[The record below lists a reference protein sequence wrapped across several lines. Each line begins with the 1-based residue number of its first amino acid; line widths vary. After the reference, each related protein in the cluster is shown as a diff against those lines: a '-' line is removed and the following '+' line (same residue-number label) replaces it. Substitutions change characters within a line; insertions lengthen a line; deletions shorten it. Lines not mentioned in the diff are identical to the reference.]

1 MSNRVVMVG
10 GSLLS
15 FVDGFSPQEQ
25 QDIMDSLALA
35 QYSADKNVKPNSPLT
50 DWFDLFCDSLL
61 DVGWEVDEEVLSLG
75 PKKEGVFFSLEEAV
89 LAGLT
94 HVEQASL
101 YAALKHSIEALK
113 LDEASQEMFES
124 RNRKHLMSHYQFVPC
139 EPRNEFGSYM
149 FVSGMRVTTHFE
161 LDNIF
166 FNNKK
171 IKTDAALDVQTAS
184 GGFYLKT
191 EAYDPYR
198 ETVLQKLS
206 EIGDDFF
213 RNLKH

>member
-15 FVDGFSPQEQ
+15 FVDGFSPREQ

-35 QYSADKNVKPNSPLT
+35 QYSADKNVNPDSTLA
-50 DWFDLFCDSLL
+50 DWFDFFCESLF
-61 DVGWEVDEEVLSLG
+61 DVGWLFDAEGMSLV
-75 PKKEGVFFSLEEAV
+75 PREGVCFSLEEAA
-89 LAGLT
+89 LEGLKK
-94 HVEQASL
+94 VEQASL

-149 FVSGMRVTTHFE
+149 FVSGMRVTTRFE

-184 GGFYLKT
+184 AGFYLKT
-191 EAYDPYR
+191 EDYDPYR

>member
-15 FVDGFSPQEQ
+15 FVDGFSPREQ

-35 QYSADKNVKPNSPLT
+35 QYSADKNVKPDSPLT
-50 DWFDLFCDSLL
+50 DWFDFFCDSLL

-75 PKKEGVFFSLEEAV
+75 PKKEDVFFSLEEAV
-89 LAGLT
+89 LEDLKN
-94 HVEQASL
+94 VKQASL
-101 YAALKHSIEALK
+101 RAALKHSIEMLR

-124 RNRKHLMSHYQFVPC
+124 RNRKHLMTHYQFVPC
-139 EPRNEFGSYM
+139 EPRNELGSYM

-191 EAYDPYR
+191 EDYDPYR

>member
-15 FVDGFSPQEQ
+15 FVDGFSAQEQ

-61 DVGWEVDEEVLSLG
+61 DVGWEVDEDVLPHA
-75 PKKEGVFFSLEEAV
+75 PKAGIFYSLEEAV
-89 LAGLT
+89 LDDLK
-94 HVEQASL
+94 HVKQASL
-101 YAALKHSIEALK
+101 RAALKHSIEMLR
-113 LDEASQEMFES
+113 LDKASQEIFES
-124 RNRKHLMSHYQFVPC
+124 RNRKNSMAHYQFVPC
-139 EPRNEFGSYM
+139 EPRNELGS
-149 FVSGMRVTTHFE
+149 FIFISGMRVTTRLE

-166 FNNKK
+166 FNNEK
-171 IKTDAALDVQTAS
+171 IQTDAALDVQTAS

-191 EAYDPYR
+191 EDYDPYR